1 MYRFMDHPDFYNKPI
16 CLTENVEAL
25 KVINRFFADF
35 SLSELRDILW
45 NWFEAA
51 ITSDNDQ
58 YSNPEDRASLLY
70 RCRRLEELIEAAFV
84 LNQIENKNK
93 Q

>member
-16 CLTENVEAL
+16 RLNANVEPL
-25 KVINRFFADF
+25 KVISCFFADF

-51 ITSDNDQ
+51 ITTDNDQ
-58 YSNPEDRASLLY
+58 YSEPEERATLLHQY
-70 RCRRLEELIEAAFV
+70 RRLEELIEAAFT
-84 LNQIENKNK
+84 LNQMENKK
-93 Q
+93 Y